1 MLLEGVARAVEGG
14 EPVLL
19 VGETGVGKTAS
30 VQFLAEQTGRSVK
43 IVQSNPN
50 PIQDLK
56 KQISDPD
63 PDQALIRIWMIKT
76 SHFPCFITTK
86 IRFFVFNSR
95 ETPFFPKKE
104 RKHVFLLLTVT
115 TGTRTGIS
123 FQLIIMQIT
132 SIEIKSL
139 FSDGTYRIFRFQW
152 FLLDLNP
159 YTVI

>member
-63 PDQALIRIWMIKT
+63 PDQALIRIWIQVKT
-76 SHFPCFITTK
+76 RR
-86 IRFFVFNSR
+86 IRIQYG
-95 ETPFFPKKE
+95 
-104 RKHVFLLLTVT
+104 
-115 TGTRTGIS
+115 TGTRK
-123 FQLIIMQIT
+123 II
-132 SIEIKSL
+132 
-139 FSDGTYRIFRFQW
+139 
-152 FLLDLNP
+152 
-159 YTVI
+159 